1 MSDVADALAVLQFGD
16 SFFPSGAVSFS
27 WGLEGLS
34 DSGVVTG
41 ADAVRVFVVGQLRAR
56 WAEFDRPVVVAAHQ
70 ARMSLEDVT
79 AIDAQVEMQS
89 PCAELRS
96 ASRRMGEAMLS
107 VFARL
112 GIGEAATYRG
122 LVKQGDALGHLAA
135 MQGYLWGRADLSE
148 RDAVALSA
156 HNFTTGLLGAGI
168 RLGCLSHID
177 AQQILIEA
185 RREAASLAAQPVPT
199 IDELSAYAIEAEIA
213 VMQPRQ
219 QQSEG
224 VRQLAPAKSGR
235 CSVLLTPT
243 EMERLTIYVAAELAR
258 KHKAKGLPLN
268 HPEAVAYIVDEI
280 LEGAR
285 EGRSVADLIAW
296 GSTLL
301 SSDDVMPGVAHLMP
315 MIQVEGTFPDGTKLV
330 TIHDPIR
337 PGKRTSKDEVV
348 PGEII
353 ADDGEIELNAGR
365 RKAKLKVVNTGDRP
379 IQIGSHYHF
388 FETNKAL
395 DFDRKKSFG
404 MHLDIP
410 AGTSVRFA
418 PGESKEVVLTE
429 FGGTGEMLGL
439 NGLTEGNWRSE
450 AITTEAL
457 QRARARGFKG
467 A

>member
-1 MSDVADALAVLQFGD
+1 M
-16 SFFPSGAVSFS
+16 
-27 WGLEGLS
+27 
-34 DSGVVTG
+34 
-41 ADAVRVFVVGQLRAR
+41 
-56 WAEFDRPVVVAAHQ
+56 
-70 ARMSLEDVT
+70 
-79 AIDAQVEMQS
+79 
-89 PCAELRS
+89 
-96 ASRRMGEAMLS
+96 
-107 VFARL
+107 
-112 GIGEAATYRG
+112 
-122 LVKQGDALGHLAA
+122 
-135 MQGYLWGRADLSE
+135 
-148 RDAVALSA
+148 
-156 HNFTTGLLGAGI
+156 
-168 RLGCLSHID
+168 
-177 AQQILIEA
+177 
-185 RREAASLAAQPVPT
+185 
-199 IDELSAYAIEAEIA
+199 
-213 VMQPRQ
+213 
-219 QQSEG
+219 
-224 VRQLAPAKSGR
+224 
-235 CSVLLTPT
+235 LLTPT

-268 HPEAVAYIVDEI
+268 HPEAVAYIVEEI

-285 EGRSVADLIAW
+285 EGRSVAKLIAW

-301 SSDDVMPGVAHLMP
+301 TTDDVMPGVAHLMP

-337 PGKRTSKDEVV
+337 PGKRKAAKDEVV

-353 ADDGEIELNAGR
+353 ACGGDIELNAGR
-365 RKAKLKVVNTGDRP
+365 RKATLKVVNTGDRP

-395 DFDRKKSFG
+395 DFDREKSFG

-450 AITTEAL
+450 ANKAEAL